1 MDIIQPARFPVY
13 FKQVWTANTHII
25 PVNPELTVIEFI
37 EVIKPLLSIH
47 FNIETHDLELV
58 EIGSMDSEA
67 AEPLVES
74 VKKMREVW
82 GDELKTAAFYVRR
95 KNYEYPQVERL
106 IQRRIINTTDNCPVC
121 MQYIN
126 VSRRYN
132 CIHRICNDCYNSCLL
147 NNIESCPV
155 CRSG

>member
-1 MDIIQPARFPVY
+1 MELLTFPVY

-25 PVNPELTVIEFI
+25 PVNPESTVIEFI
-37 EVIKPLLSIH
+37 EQVKPLLSIH
-47 FNIETHDLELV
+47 FNIETCDLELV
-58 EIGSMDSEA
+58 ETGSMDSEA
-67 AEPLVES
+67 SEPLIES

-95 KNYEYPQVERL
+95 KNYEYPQVEHLR
-106 IQRRIINTTDNCPVC
+106 QRRIIETTDNCPVC
-121 MQYIN
+121 IQVTN

-132 CIHRICNDCYNSCLL
+132 CIHRICNECYNNCLL
-147 NNIESCPV
+147 NSIASCPV